1 MRVLVTGASGFV
13 GRHVTKLL
21 SHDHDLVT
29 PSRKELD
36 LVLMQEWNEGHV
48 RHNGAI
54 GFSCWL
60 SENGPIDAIIH
71 LAATVGGI
79 GANKENPGKF
89 IYENLQMGVNVL
101 EGARLAK
108 IPKVVMLGTVCM
120 YPKHTPIP
128 FKEEDIWNG
137 YPEETN
143 APYGI
148 AKKAVLEMGRAYHK
162 QYGLDVTNLIPVNMA
177 GEYDDFDDSTSHVIP
192 AIIKKFENP
201 RRATRRQP
209 CKCQCHASGSQ
220 MMHIIACCDKD
231 GLVRG
236 TEQFNAIELW
246 GTGSASREFLYAGDC
261 ARAIAIALE
270 KNTGPEPINI
280 GTGREISIANL
291 ANMIKRVG
299 GYDSEIAWDTT
310 KPDGQPRRCLD
321 ISRAKSVLRWEPK
334 VGLEE
339 MVRRSIDW
347 YRSNK

>member
-1 MRVLVTGASGFV
+1 MRVLVTGANGFV
-13 GRHVTKLL
+13 GRHVTNLL
-21 SHDHDLVT
+21 SYDHNLVT

-54 GFSCWL
+54 AFSYWL

-120 YPKHTPIP
+120 YPKHTPVP

-192 AIIKKFENP
+192 AIIKKFEYAQEC
-201 RRATRRQP
+201 R
-209 CKCQCHASGSQ
+209 HGVIS
-220 MMHIIACCDKD
+220 
-231 GLVRG
+231 
-236 TEQFNAIELW
+236 LW
-246 GTGSASREFLYAGDC
+246 GTGTASREFLYAGDC
-261 ARAIAIALE
+261 ARAIGIALE
-270 KNTGPEPINI
+270 KKTGPEPINL
-280 GTGREISIANL
+280 GTGHEVSIASL
-291 ANMIKRVG
+291 AEFIKAIG
-299 GYDSEIAWDTT
+299 GYDASIVWDTSR
-310 KPDGQPRRCLD
+310 PDGQPRRCLD

-334 VGLEE
+334 VSLEE
-339 MVRRSIDW
+339 TVRRSIDW